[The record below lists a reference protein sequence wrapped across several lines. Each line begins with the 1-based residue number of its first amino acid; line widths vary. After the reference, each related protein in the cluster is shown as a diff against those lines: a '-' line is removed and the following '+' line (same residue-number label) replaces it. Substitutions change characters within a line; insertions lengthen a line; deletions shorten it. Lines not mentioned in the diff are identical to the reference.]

1 MRKRK
6 TAVAA
11 ILTLAMTGTMLGG
24 CQKETEEK
32 ENGQTAETQE
42 KTKAENDGEGY
53 TGELS
58 LMHFSTAEESA
69 ESGSASDFRTVISNW
84 EAENPDITLTQ
95 NVLSNDDY
103 KTQIATQA
111 AAGDLPDVFLIQGM
125 NTKTWA
131 EQGLILDMSE
141 IVKSSPYYDTYNSA
155 YFTPYTVEDKV
166 YGLPALTG
174 SSCSVVVYDKAAW
187 KDAGFDEFPA
197 TWEEVKKA
205 DKYFKE
211 NGYTDTIAFGNGGQ
225 WQINSCFLSVIGN
238 RFTGDEWFKSIID
251 KNGAK
256 FTDDTFVSALDFTKD
271 IFDSGV
277 FNEDFNAI
285 GNEDAREYYIAGTAP
300 AFIGGNWDVTYL
312 HSALQ
317 EEDEELFANTGFA
330 VLPQPEGAKGSEN
343 TQDMGLGY
351 AVALNAKLKDDPE
364 KMKAAADLACYLTGA
379 EYADMV
385 AKSSALQGLSVVE
398 NVDLDGFD
406 SYTQDFYNYQY
417 VDTEVCDIYDSYVNG
432 AVWDVLNT
440 GVQSMLNGD
449 KKPEDVAAETQEAYE
464 KNY

>member
-53 TGELS
+53 AGELS

-285 GNEDAREYYIAGTAP
+285 GNEDAREYYIA
-300 AFIGGNWDVTYL
+300 
-312 HSALQ
+312 
-317 EEDEELFANTGFA
+317 
-330 VLPQPEGAKGSEN
+330 
-343 TQDMGLGY
+343 DMGLGY
-351 AVALNAKLKDDPE
+351 AVALNAELKDDPE